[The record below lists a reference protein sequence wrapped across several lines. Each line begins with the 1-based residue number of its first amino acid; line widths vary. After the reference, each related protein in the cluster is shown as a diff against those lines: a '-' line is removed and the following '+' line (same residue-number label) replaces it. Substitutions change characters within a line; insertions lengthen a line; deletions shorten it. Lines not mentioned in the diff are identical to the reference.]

1 MSDEEIKKDTVFL
14 DELTIRLRQRQ
25 IHCSRDEEF
34 LIATMEGH
42 PVARVDVNGDIY
54 QRKTDLDTPT
64 ARELYYEVLE
74 NVHEVSEYLK
84 QMERSPSLH
93 AEGVR
98 ESFKLLAEYKNT
110 VFCACQYDNG
120 MGVQFVTW
128 NYTYDRKGVT
138 LGHYFGNEYQAAK
151 QDFAVRSGL
160 VQEQRVFSGQQLSEI
175 YRCVKFTEENSL
187 ILTDESYKTL
197 QKISDQIEQIAPN
210 VVEHVNN
217 VPTQGMEMN
226 TE

>member
-1 MSDEEIKKDTVFL
+1 MTEEEIKKGAAFL
-14 DELTIRLRQRQ
+14 DELSTRLRLRQ
-25 IHCSRDEEF
+25 IHCSRDEQF
-34 LIATMEGH
+34 LTATMDGY
-42 PVARVDVNGDIY
+42 PVVRVDVNGDIS
-54 QRKTDLDTPT
+54 QRKTDLDTSA
-64 ARELYYEVLE
+64 ARELYFEVLE
-74 NVHEVSEYLK
+74 NTHEVSEYLK

-160 VQEQRVFSGQQLSEI
+160 VQEQRVFSDQQLSEI

-187 ILTDESYKTL
+187 ILTDESYKAL
-197 QKISDQIEQIAPN
+197 QKISEQIGQIIPN
-210 VVEHVNN
+210 AMDHVNN
-217 VPTQGMEMN
+217 APAQGMEMN
-226 TE
+226 MG

>member
-1 MSDEEIKKDTVFL
+1 MTDEEIKKDTTFL
-14 DELTIRLRQRQ
+14 DELSTRLRLRQ

-34 LIATMEGH
+34 LIATMEGY

-54 QRKTDLDTPT
+54 QHKTDLDTPT

-120 MGVQFVTW
+120 VNV
-128 NYTYDRKGVT
+128 
-138 LGHYFGNEYQAAK
+138 NEKVSQA
-151 QDFAVRSGL
+151 L
-160 VQEQRVFSGQQLSEI
+160 
-175 YRCVKFTEENSL
+175 
-187 ILTDESYKTL
+187 
-197 QKISDQIEQIAPN
+197 
-210 VVEHVNN
+210 
-217 VPTQGMEMN
+217 MN
-226 TE
+226 F